1 MSSTAASLAPTLAP
15 TLGWIPF
22 VQPMPGVQQ
31 HWLWILPVLILGIAM
46 MYKAIR
52 VDDVRR
58 WPREVALM
66 TAQVLLA
73 FAGLAIG
80 LFVLVQVIVPLL
92 PAD

>member
-1 MSSTAASLAPTLAP
+1 MTTLIPFLA
-15 TLGWIPF
+15 WIPF
-22 VQPMPGVQQ
+22 RQPMPGVQE
-31 HWLWILPVLILGIAM
+31 HWLWLLPVLVLGISM

-52 VDDVRR
+52 VDDLRR
-58 WPREVALM
+58 WPREVGIM

-80 LFVLVQVIVPLL
+80 LFLLVQVIVPLL

>member
-1 MSSTAASLAPTLAP
+1 MTTLA
-15 TLGWIPF
+15 WMPF
-22 VQPMPGVQQ
+22 VDPLPGVQAN
-31 HWLWILPVLILGIAM
+31 WIWFVVPLVLGISM

-52 VDDVRR
+52 VEDLRR
-58 WPREVALM
+58 WPKEVGIM

-80 LFVLVQVIVPLL
+80 LFLLVQVIVPFL

>member
-1 MSSTAASLAPTLAP
+1 MIGSLLA
-15 TLGWIPF
+15 WIPF
-22 VQPMPGVQQ
+22 AHPMPGVQQ
-31 HWLWILPVLILGIAM
+31 HWLWILPVLVLGIAM

-52 VDDVRR
+52 VDDLRR
-58 WPREVALM
+58 WPKEVGIM

-80 LFVLVQVIVPLL
+80 LFLLVQVIVPLL

>member
-1 MSSTAASLAPTLAP
+1 MSSTAAALAPTLA
-15 TLGWIPF
+15 WIPF

-52 VDDVRR
+52 VDDLRH
-58 WPREVALM
+58 WPKEVAMMLG
-66 TAQVLLA
+66 QVLLA

>member
-1 MSSTAASLAPTLAP
+1 MNGFLLA
-15 TLGWIPF
+15 WIPF
-22 VQPMPGVQQ
+22 AEPMPGVQQ
-31 HWLWILPVLILGIAM
+31 HWLWVLPILIIGLSM

-52 VDDVRR
+52 VDDLRR
-58 WPREVALM
+58 WPREVGIM

-80 LFVLVQVIVPLL
+80 LFLLVQVIVPLL